1 MKKRFMRH
9 SVAAVAGASLLL
21 VGLPLASPASA
32 VEACAL
38 GATCEGSLDGDSG
51 PSPFIIQMPEKF
63 NGTVM
68 MYFHG
73 VRIPDPVPA
82 GLAIQLG
89 LVGDPNYSPT
99 TVPGLGQAIPALQV
113 DTAFVAN
120 NRAEAAPNAAVASNL
135 LAQGYALAGPGYSRQ
150 GWAPVEGVEAGE
162 NLLRYINSGAVKGAK
177 RTVVWGSS
185 MGGYIASAI
194 AERNPG
200 KISGVLPMCGAL
212 VSPEQLLSGGMTAL
226 FTWKQLLTPSL
237 KVANYAA
244 GPVGYFQAV
253 GDVLTV
259 LSTLG
264 NISAGT
270 LNPSSL
276 SPVGYPYLQ
285 ANLLSGLMA
294 GLPTKSAVYDGDT
307 INPAFAQLG
316 LPAAVAGGYV
326 PGPIP
331 TGQSTALAMLENSAA
346 AAVLGVMLR
355 YDLEKR
361 ARTALSL
368 TPADNANFND
378 NVSVRYSRLLSVEQR
393 NEFGDILNASAL
405 LPGTLRAMEGK
416 LDASVGDA
424 SIRYPANPAVVKWI
438 NSLMPL
444 KGDYTK
450 PIVLMTTTFDTL
462 TPAGNQGQYTDRL
475 QASFKKQGKKAGLNR
490 IVSLYTIPS
499 PDGYTRFG
507 PGLTRTPNAAET
519 AAANTSGVGHC
530 QFAKLDN
537 GVQFTNAVV
546 VLNRLM
552 NAKTQKQVSAAKR
565 IGFNTAG
572 VNNDRG
578 YTPDALKRPLAT
590 VAR

>member
-1 MKKRFMRH
+1 MKKRFIRH
-9 SVAAVAGASLLL
+9 SVAAIAGASLLF
-21 VGLPLASPASA
+21 VGLPMASPASA
-32 VEACAL
+32 ADACAL
-38 GATCEGSLDGDSG
+38 GATCEGSLDGSTG
-51 PSPFIIQMPEKF
+51 PSPFIIKMPENF

-82 GLAIQLG
+82 GLARQLG
-89 LVGDPNYSPT
+89 LIGDPNYSPT
-99 TVPGLGQAIPALQV
+99 AVPGLGQAIPALQV

-120 NRAEAAPNAAVASNL
+120 NRAEAAPNDAVAANL
-135 LAQGYALAGPGYSRQ
+135 LAQGFALAGPGYSRQ

-162 NLLRYINSGAVKGAK
+162 NLLRYIKGGGIKGVK

-185 MGGYIASAI
+185 MGAYIASAM

-200 KISGVLPMCGAL
+200 KIDGVLPMCGAL

-226 FTWKQLLTPSL
+226 FTWKQLLTPNL

-264 NISAGT
+264 GISGGT
-270 LNPSSL
+270 INPSSL
-276 SPVGYPYLQ
+276 SPAGYPYLQ

-294 GLPTKSAVYDGDT
+294 GLPTKSATYDGDT
-307 INPAFAQLG
+307 INPAFSQLG
-316 LPAAVAGGYV
+316 LGAAVAGGYV

-368 TPADNANFND
+368 TAADNANFND
-378 NVSVRYSRLLSVEQR
+378 NVSVRYSRLLSIEQR

-405 LPGTLRAMEGK
+405 VPGTLRAMEGK
-416 LDASVGDA
+416 LDASLGDA
-424 SIRYPANPAVVKWI
+424 SVRYPANPAVVKWV
-438 NSLMPL
+438 NALMPI
-444 KGDYTK
+444 KGTYTK
-450 PIVLMTTTFDTL
+450 PIVLMTTTYDTL
-462 TPAGNQGQYTDRL
+462 TPDGNQGQYTAL
-475 QASFKKQGKKAGLNR
+475 LENSYKKQGKKAGLNK
-490 IVSLYTIPS
+490 IVSVYTIPN

-507 PGLTRTPNAAET
+507 PGLTRTPNVAET

-537 GVQFTNAVV
+537 GIQFTNAVAT
-546 VLNRLM
+546 LNRLM
-552 NAKTQKQVSAAKR
+552 NAKTQKQVAAAR
-565 IGFNTAG
+565 RLAFNTPG
-572 VNNDRG
+572 VNNDRT
-578 YTPDALKRPLAT
+578 YVPEPLKRPLL
-590 VAR
+590 AR